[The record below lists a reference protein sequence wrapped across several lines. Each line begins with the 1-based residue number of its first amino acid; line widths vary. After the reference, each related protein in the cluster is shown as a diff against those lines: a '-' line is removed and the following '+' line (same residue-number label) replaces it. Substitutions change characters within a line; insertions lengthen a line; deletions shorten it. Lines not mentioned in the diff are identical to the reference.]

1 MRPGYHPHPISAMTF
16 ILLIAAATVTALA
29 AAELFQV
36 RYRRMARERRRG
48 AYRTL
53 HDSFRAGGVQADVVA
68 ATQSYFDQIT
78 GVRDFPVRVEDGL
91 LAVYGLAREDVNDA
105 VAIIASTLDCVAPA
119 DRGDASRAGE
129 QTVEEL
135 VGAVQRVYLGARA
148 ATAARARSA
157 MRA

>member
-1 MRPGYHPHPISAMTF
+1 MTF
-16 ILLIAAATVTALA
+16 ILLIAAAAVTALA

-36 RYRRMARERRRG
+36 RYRRMAQERRRG
-48 AYRTL
+48 PHRTL
-53 HDSFRAGGVQADVVA
+53 ETSYRGGSVHPDVVA

-91 LAVYGLAREDVNDA
+91 LAVYGLAREDVSDA
-105 VAIIASTLDCVAPA
+105 VAIIASTLDCVPPR
-119 DRGDASRAGE
+119 DTGDGSRTGE

-135 VGAVQRVYLGARA
+135 VSAVQRVYLGARA